1 MARTDAL
8 LKISKVLI
16 QRRNEL
22 RRRLSRDLQDLG
34 HSMNHPT
41 GDVADAAFGNTGDEM
56 TSQLAQFESREVAQ
70 IELALQRIKQDRYG
84 VCDMC
89 SKKIPLARLN
99 ALPYCVMCVTC
110 QAEVEKDSSWM
121 DVHADMAW
129 GELRDSNYD
138 DSERDYAAVQAELGK

>member
-8 LKISKVLI
+8 QKISKVLI

-22 RRRLSRDLQDLG
+22 NRRLRRDLQDLG

-56 TSQLAQFESREVAQ
+56 TSQLAQFESKEVAQ
-70 IELALQRIKQDRYG
+70 IELALQRIKQGRYG
-84 VCDMC
+84 TCDVC

-110 QAEVEKDSSWM
+110 QAEVEKDSAWI
-121 DVHADMAW
+121 DHHADMEW
-129 GELRDSNYD
+129 GNIRDSYD
-138 DSERDYAAVQAELGK
+138 DSERDFASVQAELGK